1 MKEYKYAQSSKIG
14 LEKINIEL
22 INTFP
27 DPDKIISSNERS
39 IIISQ
44 DIDFNQDYSGSNLR
58 EK

>member
-14 LEKINIEL
+14 SEKINIEL

-27 DPDKIISSNERS
+27 DPDKIISSNES